1 MELSLPPSCRVDK
14 PIPKITFFRKGT
26 IWTRIKDEFTDAIA
40 KIIWKYKL
48 SPETL
53 SIPVSWSI
61 EEIQVFEIELK
72 AKSIPKNVLK
82 VIDNLIPY
90 PILYVFISDECR
102 AYGITLKNDP
112 NKSYYFSE
120 WDETIDFD
128 FHGITLEKVYQNIIK
143 KFIREAPTHEQDF
156 EEIVATERKITT
168 LRNEIQALQN
178 KVSAEKQFKKKVS
191 LNLLL
196 KQKEKELQSLT
207 LS

>member
-1 MELSLPPSCRVDK
+1 MELLLPPSCKVDK

-26 IWTRIKDEFTDAIA
+26 ISTRIKDEFTDAIT
-40 KIIWKYKL
+40 KITWKYKL
-48 SPETL
+48 SHETL
-53 SIPVSWSI
+53 SIPPTPLV
-61 EEIQVFEIELK
+61 EELQIFEIELK
-72 AKSIPKNVLK
+72 KKKIPISVLK
-82 VIDNLIPY
+82 VIDTLIPY
-90 PILYVFISDECR
+90 PILYHFTYADSR

-112 NKSYYFSE
+112 SKSYYFSE
-120 WDETIDFD
+120 WDEQIEFD

-143 KFIREAPTHEQDF
+143 KFIREAPTDSHDF
-156 EEIVATERKITT
+156 EEIVTTERKITT